1 MTTAEFIKT
10 VGFHSLGGPE
20 SKEATYD
27 IAMLAL
33 QRGIP
38 GDFVECGVYAGASS
52 ALMARAILDF
62 YMVADRIKGRLKLDD
77 IEIKGLSIGN
87 AISRRVHLFDS
98 FQGMP
103 ESQPIDAELHQRGN
117 VKGSAAVSLPTVQA
131 NMQRWGI
138 PPELLVWHPGWFE
151 LTIPHAVRFPLPT
164 QLQSIAVLR
173 LDADLYSSTKVAMQY
188 LYPLV
193 SPGGWIICDDYDLS
207 GARLAVNEVVNPAPM
222 YWRKR

>member
-1 MTTAEFIKT
+1 MTTAEFIKM

-62 YMVADRIKGRLKLDD
+62 
-77 IEIKGLSIGN
+77 GN
-87 AISRRVHLFDS
+87 GSKFHDQWPRVHLFDS
-98 FQGMP
+98 FEGMP

-117 VKGSAAVSLPTVQA
+117 VKGSAKVSLPEVQA

-151 LTIPHAVRFPLPT
+151 ETIPLGICGGWPEGYNLSR
-164 QLQSIAVLR
+164 IAVLR
-173 LDADLYSSTKVAMQY
+173 LDADLHSSTQVAMKH

>member
-52 ALMARAILDF
+52 ALMARALQDH
-62 YMVADRIKGRLKLDD
+62 YAWPEGWTEPETLWQRPH
-77 IEIKGLSIGN
+77 
-87 AISRRVHLFDS
+87 RRVHLFDS
-98 FQGMP
+98 FEGMP
-103 ESQPIDAELHQRGN
+103 EAHPIDAEIYGVN
-117 VKGSAAVSLPTVQA
+117 GDVSGAACVSLPTVQA

-138 PPELLVWHPGWFE
+138 PPELLAWHPGWFE
-151 LTIPHAVRFPLPT
+151 QTIPHAARFILPT
-164 QLQSIAVLR
+164 QLKTIAVLR
-173 LDADLYSSTKVAMQY
+173 LDADLYSSTQVAMKH

>member
-52 ALMARAILDF
+52 ALMARALVD
-62 YMVADRIKGRLKLDD
+62 YYESGDVHLHPLQH
-77 IEIKGLSIGN
+77 
-87 AISRRVHLFDS
+87 RRVHLFDS
-98 FQGMP
+98 FEGMP

-117 VKGSAAVSLPTVQA
+117 VKGSAKVSLPEVQA

-138 PPELLVWHPGWFE
+138 PPELLVYHPGWFE
-151 LTIPHAVRFPLPT
+151 QTIPEAVHGGYGHGNEALRM
-164 QLQSIAVLR
+164 SDVAVNRGIAVLR
-173 LDADLYSSTKVAMQY
+173 LDADLYSSTRVVMKH

-193 SPGGWIICDDYDLS
+193 SQGGWIICDDYDLS

>member
-1 MTTAEFIKT
+1 MTTAEFIQT

-38 GDFVECGVYAGASS
+38 GDFVECGVYAGASA
-52 ALMARAILDF
+52 ALMARAIMDHS
-62 YMVADRIKGRLKLDD
+62 YPMGVHNTHAKSQEYVDNLKAT
-77 IEIKGLSIGN
+77 G
-87 AISRRVHLFDS
+87 RRVHLFDS

-151 LTIPHAVRFPLPT
+151 QTIPWVLHDPRA
-164 QLQSIAVLR
+164 IAVLR

-222 YWRKR
+222 YWRKRCA